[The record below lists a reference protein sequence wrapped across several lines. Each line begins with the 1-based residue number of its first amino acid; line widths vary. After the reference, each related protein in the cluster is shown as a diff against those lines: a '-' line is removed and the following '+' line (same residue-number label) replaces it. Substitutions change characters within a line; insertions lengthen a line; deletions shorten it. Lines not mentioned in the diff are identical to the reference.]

1 MYRVKYYLACAK
13 TLIIFLPL
21 LAVAELFFDAFYPIY
36 NVILLFLI
44 LSSAHNL
51 LNKQIMIRNLTL
63 VDIAAFVMSAAL
75 VFVCGLLNMKLY
87 TSTLTRGVLI
97 LICMNQLFM
106 ISRNNYKERVSVRKG
121 NY

>member
-1 MYRVKYYLACAK
+1 MHRVKYYLTCAK
-13 TLIIFLPL
+13 TLIIFLPM

-63 VDIAAFVMSAAL
+63 VDIAASVLSAAL

-87 TSTLTRGVLI
+87 TSTVIRGVLI
-97 LICMNQLFM
+97 LICMNQLFF
-106 ISRNNYKERVSVRKG
+106 SRDNYKERVSVRKG
-121 NY
+121 YY